1 MIILLTGLF
10 LSNCFAQKQPADSF
24 VLVRTYTGNI
34 ADVAMDNFDNLY
46 IISSTGQIKKL
57 NAAGDSVGVY
67 NQTKNYGKLYTIDV
81 SNPLKILL
89 FYKDFSSIVILDR
102 FLANKSAIDLKRYS
116 VLNPSAIGNSYD
128 NNIWVYDEYDNK
140 LKKIDEQGNK
150 ILETADFRNVFDLSF
165 SPQKIFNE
173 NGLVYLADTTNGV
186 FVFDNYGS
194 FKKKIP
200 VKNWQTIAIANNN
213 VISATNELISVFNSS
228 TQLQSQRK
236 FPFFK
241 PYFHS
246 FITPTKLVNFS
257 NNSLQIY
264 QYRYWLI
271 DNFIAKLKN
280 E

>member
-1 MIILLTGLF
+1 VRPVSIILSIILCLQ
-10 LSNCFAQKQPADSF
+10 NAFAQKNIPDSF
-24 VLVRTYTGNI
+24 VLVKTYGGN
-34 ADVAMDNFDNLY
+34 VANVTMDNLDNLY

-81 SNPLKILL
+81 SNPLKLLL
-89 FYKDFSSIVILDR
+89 FYKDFSTIVILDR
-102 FLANKSAIDLKRYS
+102 FLANQSTLDLKRSS

-128 NNIWVYDEYDNK
+128 NNIWIYDEYDNK

-150 ILETADFRNVFDLSF
+150 LLETADFRTVFDHSV
-165 SPQKIFNE
+165 SPQRIFND
-173 NGLVYLADTTNGV
+173 NGLVYLADTANGI

-200 VKNWQTIAIANNN
+200 IKSWQTIAITNNN
-213 VISATNELISVFNSS
+213 IISVNNELITVFNSS
-228 TQLQSQRK
+228 TQLQTQKR

-246 FITPTKLVNFS
+246 FITPSKLINFS
-257 NNSLQIY
+257 DTSIQVY
-264 QYRYWLI
+264 QYR
-271 DNFIAKLKN
+271 F
-280 E
+280 